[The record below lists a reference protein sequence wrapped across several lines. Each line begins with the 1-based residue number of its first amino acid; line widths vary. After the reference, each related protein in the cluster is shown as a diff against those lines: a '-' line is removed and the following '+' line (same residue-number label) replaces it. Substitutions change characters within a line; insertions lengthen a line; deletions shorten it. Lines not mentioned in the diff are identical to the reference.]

1 MALHIAPTPPTSST
15 TPTTLTNAST
25 PPAPVTGVD
34 VWVEGDPALLGARL
48 EEALSSSA
56 GRVTTVE
63 PPSASLWPLP
73 VGATTNRTRVRVLV
87 TGDDHDIAEVLG
99 SIAAVTPWS
108 LVHRVGTDHSRHSLH
123 GHDGPES
130 PALH

>member
-1 MALHIAPTPPTSST
+1 MALHTAPTPPTSST
-15 TPTTLTNAST
+15 TPTTLTNANT

-48 EEALSSSA
+48 EEALASSA

-73 VGATTNRTRVRVLV
+73 VGATTHRTRVRVLV

-99 SIAAVTPWS
+99 NIAAVAPWS